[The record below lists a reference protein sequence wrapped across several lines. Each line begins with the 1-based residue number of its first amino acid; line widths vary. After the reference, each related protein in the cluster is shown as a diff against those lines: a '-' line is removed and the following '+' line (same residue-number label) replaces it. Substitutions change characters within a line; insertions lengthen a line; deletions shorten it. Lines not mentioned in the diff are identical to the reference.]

1 MGPSCIAAILAE
13 GILPDTLAGCV
24 GAEGSVLG
32 VVVTGGLA
40 GGGEGQPGAGAG
52 HVIGV
57 GHGAGGRGAAP
68 LHHVVDVG
76 PAADTVPVLV
86 HADVPTEDLLRV
98 GATVVPM
105 DGREAE
111 KQEKRR
117 PSQHRHRLFVSLQ
130 AKCTHTPY
138 LTCQDNN

>member
-1 MGPSCIAAILAE
+1 M
-13 GILPDTLAGCV
+13 
-24 GAEGSVLG
+24 
-32 VVVTGGLA
+32 VVTGGLA

-76 PAADTVPVLV
+76 PATDTVPVLV

-98 GATVVPM
+98 GAPVVLKN
-105 DGREAE
+105 GGEAE

-117 PSQHRHRLFVSLQ
+117 SSQHHHRLFVSQQ
-130 AKCTHTPY
+130 AKCSHIPY
-138 LTCQDNN
+138 LTCLT